1 MALEITRGAATA
13 GEEFHAA
20 PAEVVEEDTIITQYA
35 MGGAGPIPIDPT
47 SGEGLDTGYA
57 GEDSAPAQTAAEE
70 HSVIA

>member
-1 MALEITRGAATA
+1 MALEITRAAATA
-13 GEEFHAA
+13 GEEPHAA
-20 PAEVVEEDTIITQYA
+20 APEPIEDTIITQYA

-57 GEDSAPAQTAAEE
+57 AEETTIAATAAED